1 MLIEFK
7 VTRLDNKIV
16 GIESNAD
23 HLADIKPELPLFTR
37 NKIEVSKYIQPSD
50 TAASFYRLVELQ
62 LKAQS

>member
-16 GIESNAD
+16 GVESNAD

-37 NKIEVSKYIQPSD
+37 NKIEVSKYMQPAD
-50 TAASFYRLVELQ
+50 TAASFYRLMELQ
-62 LKAQS
+62 LRS